1 MAKDLITVIGE
12 EGTFEEQVIDLAAL
26 LSRSI
31 APEKRDAFI
40 TSWREKATA
49 AGEEAEG
56 KRSVMK
62 ELVASLNGIG
72 EGNDRELEGFF
83 NLVSA
88 IVASLFSD
96 EEVEPLV
103 KELCAAIVKEGQ
115 AMEKTIVRYRI
126 LTNIY
131 NSLPATSSNR
141 YLVFTTLLELASS
154 NDELDLLADAL
165 TALPSRLA
173 VWNIDAAKKSGLLA
187 SAASALESAD
197 QGQRAYQFHL
207 AHLRFL
213 STSSVSGAGSD
224 SAEAKAAAEKTIV
237 AALRLP
243 KLFDFEE
250 LVDIDA
256 VKQLSGQPVGK
267 LLDVFVKG
275 NTADWDAWKGAHSSD
290 VDRLGLSVAQLDR
303 KIRLMDLAALCSR
316 SVSSEVPYTAIAS
329 ALGINVDDVEVWVI
343 DVIRA
348 GLVSG
353 KLSQVKQSLRV
364 YRSAYRTFGREQW
377 ETLEVRLSQWESSIN
392 AILET
397 LQETKRGVQKPVPA
411 NVGIPGADAG
421 AVNQITA

>member
-1 MAKDLITVIGE
+1 MSGIACESHCRSSGHRI
-12 EGTFEEQVIDLAAL
+12 L
-26 LSRSI
+26 LTRRCS
-31 APEKRDAFI
+31 
-40 TSWREKATA
+40 
-49 AGEEAEG
+49 
-56 KRSVMK
+56 
-62 ELVASLNGIG
+62 
-72 EGNDRELEGFF
+72 
-83 NLVSA
+83 
-88 IVASLFSD
+88 
-96 EEVEPLV
+96 
-103 KELCAAIVKEGQ
+103 
-115 AMEKTIVRYRI
+115 

-256 VKQLSGQPVGK
+256 VKQLSGQPVGE